1 MARSLELARAGSLG
15 PARSALES
23 IGKPPD
29 ARAET
34 LSPEEFEAFAAAL
47 ATHEDAS

>member
-1 MARSLELARAGSLG
+1 
-15 PARSALES
+15 LES

-34 LSPEEFEAFAAAL
+34 LSPDEFVRFAEAL
-47 ATHEDAS
+47 AEREEAT

>member
-47 ATHEDAS
+47 ANHEDAS